1 MDYRGIDRTERLV
14 CRSCPPR
21 RFDTKLD
28 ERGNNCY
35 GLEIFAEEDVPVKVL
50 FLDNTLMPHGAPH
63 THEFFQI
70 CYIYKGECEHG
81 IGKLEQ
87 HLLPGDVFVIPPGI
101 THSLRASSGSDV
113 RLFLCDFMTV
123 FLNEHFT
130 TLEEN
135 RGVRDFAYI
144 EPFLA
149 SENKVRPR
157 LALSEEGQVEAERL
171 LFGMA
176 EECHSTP
183 PGYRLALRARLLEL
197 LVLLWREYQ
206 RGEYDCAAAAVVKTH
221 VDAINDTLAFL
232 ESNYQDDLKLKDVCT
247 YAMMSQSYFSRFFKL
262 VTKMTFVDY
271 MHDLR
276 IRKATELLRSSRLK
290 VIDICHEV
298 GFRDITHFNRV
309 FRARVGMCPSVYR
322 KMAT

>member
-1 MDYRGIDRTERLV
+1 MVR
-14 CRSCPPR
+14 RSPAR
-21 RFDTKLD
+21 RRRPKQD
-28 ERGNNCY
+28 GGGHSCY
-35 GLEIFAEEDVPVKVL
+35 GLEIFADESVPAKVL
-50 FLDNTLMPHGAPH
+50 FLDNELMPHGAPH
-63 THEFFQI
+63 THEYFQI
-70 CYIYKGECEHG
+70 CYIYKGECEHR

-87 HLLPGDVFVIPPGI
+87 RLVPGDVFVIPPAI
-101 THSLRASSGSDV
+101 THSLRASGGSDV
-113 RLFLCDFMTV
+113 RLFLCDFMPV
-123 FLNEHFT
+123 FLDEHFT
-130 TLEEN
+130 SLEES
-135 RGVRDFAYI
+135 RGVRDFAYV

-157 LALSEEGQVEAERL
+157 LTLSEEGQVETERL

-176 EECHSTP
+176 EECRDTP

-197 LVLLWREYQ
+197 LVLLWREYE
-206 RGEYDCAAAAVVKTH
+206 RADYDCRAAAVVKTH
-221 VDAINDTLAFL
+221 VDAINATLAYV
-232 ESNYQDDLKLKDVCT
+232 EHNYQEDLTLKDVCA

-262 VTKMTFVDY
+262 VTKRTFVEY

-290 VIDICHEV
+290 VIDVCHEV
-298 GFRDITHFNRV
+298 GFRDVTHFNRV